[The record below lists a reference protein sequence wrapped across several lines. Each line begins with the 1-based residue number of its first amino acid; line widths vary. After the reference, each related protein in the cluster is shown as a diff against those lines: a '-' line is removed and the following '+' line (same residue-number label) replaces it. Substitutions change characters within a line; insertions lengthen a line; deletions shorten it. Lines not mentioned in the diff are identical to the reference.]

1 MNSSLSTSPR
11 ACVTLTAL
19 ALLSA
24 AAGPWNAAAQSRPA
38 ASSGWQVPRTEHG
51 QPDLQGNWTNATLTP
66 IERPRGQAAVLTP
79 QQVEALESGH
89 VETVEQRAAPT
100 DPDRP
105 LPPGGDNP
113 VCIDGGTTCYNEVY
127 RDPGDRVA
135 VVNGEPRSSL
145 VTTADGR
152 VPAFTP
158 QVLQEM
164 SARRASLAQFG
175 QYDHPELR
183 PLAERCIVSFGSNA
197 GPPMLPNYWYN
208 NNYTIVQTPDHVMI
222 MTEMVH
228 DVRIIRLGER
238 QPLPEGV
245 RPYFGDSWGRWEGNT
260 LVVETT
266 DINPAVAF
274 RGAPFSERGRV
285 IERFTRADDAT
296 ILYEFTVEDPEVYTN
311 SWSGQLPFRKLEDL
325 VYEYSCHEG
334 NYALEGVLRGA
345 RFEES
350 TETAAP
356 PRQD

>member
-1 MNSSLSTSPR
+1 MTPTSSPTFRLGV
-11 ACVTLTAL
+11 ALGAL
-19 ALLSA
+19 ALVTAVGVPASA
-24 AAGPWNAAAQSRPA
+24 SAQTRA
-38 ASSGWQVPRTEHG
+38 ASAWQMPRTEHG
-51 QPDLQGNWTNATLTP
+51 HPDLQGNWTNATLTP
-66 IERPRGQAAVLTP
+66 IERPRGQGPVLTAE
-79 QQVEALESGH
+79 QAAALEAGH
-89 VETVEQRAAPT
+89 VETVEERAAPS

-145 VTTADGR
+145 VTVPDNGR
-152 VPAFTP
+152 VPAFT
-158 QVLQEM
+158 QEAIQDM
-164 SARRASLAQFG
+164 SQRRAAVAQFG
-175 QYDHPELR
+175 AYDHPELR

-208 NNYTIVQTPDHVMI
+208 NNYTIVQTRDHVMI

-228 DVRIIRLGER
+228 DVRIVRLGER

-245 RPYFGDSWGRWEGNT
+245 LPWFGDSWGRWEGNT

-266 DINPAVAF
+266 HMNPAVAF
-274 RGAPFSERGRV
+274 RGAGFSPEGKV
-285 IERFTRADDAT
+285 IERFTRVSDDT
-296 ILYEFTVEDPEVYTN
+296 ILYEFTVDDPAVYTAT
-311 SWSGQLPFRKLEDL
+311 WGGQVPFRRMDDL

-350 TETAAP
+350 NP
-356 PRQD
+356 PQASRQD